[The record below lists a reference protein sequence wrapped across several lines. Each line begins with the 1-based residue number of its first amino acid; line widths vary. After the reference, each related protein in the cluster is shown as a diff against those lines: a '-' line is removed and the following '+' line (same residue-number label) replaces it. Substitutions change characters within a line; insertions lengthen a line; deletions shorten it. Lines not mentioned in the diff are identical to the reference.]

1 VADTSSKKTRQNVNT
16 FSVNRKNFMDI
27 VVKNEN
33 LSKKDLRVF
42 IHLMTH
48 LDGNE
53 YRKVS
58 YKNIALD
65 LGYDKSDVKES
76 INNLYT
82 EGIVDIGDSGS
93 VEKGLII
100 TF

>member
-1 VADTSSKKTRQNVNT
+1 MADTSTKKTRQNVNT
-16 FSVNRKNFMDI
+16 FSLNRKNFMDI

-42 IHLMTH
+42 MHLMCH